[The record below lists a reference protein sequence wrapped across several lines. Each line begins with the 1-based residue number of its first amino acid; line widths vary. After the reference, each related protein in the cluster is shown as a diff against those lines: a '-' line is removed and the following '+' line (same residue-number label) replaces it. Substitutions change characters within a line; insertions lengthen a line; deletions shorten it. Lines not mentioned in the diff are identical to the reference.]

1 MRVWACVCYIMLSI
15 IGKGR
20 EIFNFL
26 MTGQGLDQ
34 AKENKEEEKNGFGTK
49 LKFQI
54 GADFILNKA

>member
-20 EIFNFL
+20 GIFNFL

-34 AKENKEEEKNGFGTK
+34 AKENKKEGGTGFGTQ
-49 LKFQI
+49 LYFQT
-54 GADFILNKA
+54 

>member
-20 EIFNFL
+20 GIFNFL

-34 AKENKEEEKNGFGTK
+34 AKENKKEEEKGFGAK
-49 LKFQI
+49 LKFHI
-54 GADFILNKA
+54 